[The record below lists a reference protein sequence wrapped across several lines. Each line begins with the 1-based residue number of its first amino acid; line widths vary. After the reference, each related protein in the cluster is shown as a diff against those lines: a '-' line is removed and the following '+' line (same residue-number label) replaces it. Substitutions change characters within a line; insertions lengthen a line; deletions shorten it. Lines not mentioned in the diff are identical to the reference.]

1 MGSLGTTER
10 SAGFQ
15 RGFSS
20 HILFF
25 FLTCIIA
32 IARPALSI
40 PHGNLVVN
48 MQEKADTKIFHFD
61 FSRQVSYI
69 EGKNGCGD
77 ILRVCSVDM
86 L

>member
-1 MGSLGTTER
+1 MALLKDLLDSKED
-10 SAGFQ
+10 FQ
-15 RGFSS
+15 ATY
-20 HILFF
+20 FF

-40 PHGNLVVN
+40 PHSNLVVN

-61 FSRQVSYI
+61 FSRQLSYI

>member
-1 MGSLGTTER
+1 MALLKDLLDSKED
-10 SAGFQ
+10 FQ
-15 RGFSS
+15 ATY
-20 HILFF
+20 FF

-48 MQEKADTKIFHFD
+48 MQEKADTKIFHFN